1 MHSSPLLTSLTEF
14 FEILLRTS
22 GRGALMAVGVLAV
35 QAALRRQLPARW
47 RYSLWL
53 AVLAALLLPSLPSPS
68 INVAPYTETTVL
80 RYAFPAPAVVEQ
92 DETLPPTNAAP
103 VPVAPSRLSGW
114 EIAALGWAAGAM
126 ILAAFWLSAHALLLS
141 RFKRGAQA
149 TSEEI
154 VAQVQECAEV
164 VGLRRLPRIL
174 QAAAIESPAVTGF
187 GRATL
192 LLPAD
197 VEDRFTATELRFVLL
212 HELAHLRRGDVLLNW
227 LVTALLAL
235 HWFNPVLW
243 FAAARLRMD
252 RENACDATV
261 LGLCAGDERS
271 AYGHTLL
278 KLHTVLAG
286 CHRNPAFVGILERA
300 GSLRQRIQHI
310 ATYRSGGAAWGIG
323 AALLAM
329 GWLLCTGVE
338 LVAQTVATSPVVAPE
353 ANLESRLLQRLSSS
367 QQIEIETRVFAID
380 PSEGSITMGAFIVP
394 HEILG
399 ESSEAANSWV
409 LNSEQGKQFLEKL
422 SQTKGVE
429 SISVPGIIT
438 KHSQRAVIEM
448 IREFRYA
455 TDWSEPPGSAVPEP
469 TNFETRNVGVSI
481 EFEPTVA
488 LRSSDVDHAVI
499 DLNVVPQLVY
509 FGGMEDGKTPG
520 GHAVQRPKFIDSRR
534 AASSV
539 SVFGGQHVLMVHTM
553 DLPEGNPWEVQPNLK
568 ASEVKL
574 RRRTILW
581 LISPRL
587 LNLNTAGSN
596 IASELFKPRD
606 WRLVDAPIEQWVAY
620 FTEQSRALD
629 PLKRG
634 LNLAFGKPA
643 TEPRRV
649 TMDLKATSLIS
660 ALDLAAKAAGMRVQD
675 QGTNTLLLTS
685 DTSKDSNPR

>member
-35 QAALRRQLPARW
+35 QAALGRQLPARW

-53 AVLAALLLPSLPSPS
+53 AVLAALLLPPLPSPS

-80 RYAFPAPAVVEQ
+80 RYAFPAPAAVEQ
-92 DETLPPTNAAP
+92 NETLPPTNAAP

-114 EIAALGWAAGAM
+114 EIATLGWAAGAM
-126 ILAAFWLSAHALLLS
+126 IAIAFWLSAHALLLR
-141 RFKRGAQA
+141 RFQRGAQA

-174 QAAAIESPAVTGF
+174 QAAAIQSPAVTGF

-197 VEDRFTATELRFVLL
+197 VEDRFTAAELRFVLL

-252 RENACDATV
+252 RESACDASV
-261 LGLCAGDERS
+261 LCLCASDERS

-323 AALLAM
+323 AALLAV

-338 LVAQTVATSPVVAPE
+338 LVAQTAATSPVVAPE
-353 ANLESRLLQRLSSS
+353 ANLESRLLQRLSSA
-367 QQIEIETRVFAID
+367 QQIEIETRVFSID
-380 PSEGSITMGAFIVP
+380 PSVGGAFTVP

-399 ESSEAANSWV
+399 ESSEAAISGV
-409 LNSEQGKQFLEKL
+409 LTSEQEKQFLEKL

-429 SISVPGIIT
+429 SISVPRIT
-438 KHSQRAVIEM
+438 TKNSQRAVIEV

-455 TDWSEPPGSAVPEP
+455 FEWSEPPGSAVPEP
-469 TNFETRNVGVSI
+469 TKFETRNVGVSF
-481 EFEPTVA
+481 EVEPTVV

-499 DLNVVPQLVY
+499 DLNFVPQLVY

-520 GHAVQRPKFIDSRR
+520 GQVVQRPKFIDSRR
-534 AASSV
+534 VTSSV
-539 SVFGGQHVLMVHTM
+539 SVFEGHHVLMAHTM
-553 DLPEGNPWEVQPNLK
+553 DLPEGKPWEVQPNLK
-568 ASEVKL
+568 ASDVKL

-581 LISPRL
+581 LISPRVL
-587 LNLNTAGSN
+587 ELNTAGSN